1 MKKFLALVLLALAPL
16 VYGADNTIDG
26 HLIRPG
32 TLPTTAAIVPW
43 ASAAS
48 PTFTGTL
55 TFPFTGSTQCLQ
67 VNTSGVVSGTGSA
80 CGSGGGGSFLPLA
93 GGTMTGTATLHT
105 ANLDGT
111 NLASGNSLTVTPIGN
126 PLSTLSKISYH
137 ATTSSTATRSFM
149 IDLGEISAT
158 SGGTGPT
165 GGNVVLYTGMEAQ
178 SGTGDAWSYNPLLTI
193 DSGAGTNT
201 HNYQVIEVDL
211 NNNDVSST
219 GATAVN
225 GVDITTAGTH
235 IANTALNISGSLSA
249 AGLSPGWLYGIVVG
263 GANNIQGADIE
274 LGGNPSWGLDTI
286 NFTGTSDIRLR
297 NTGVIAARNGG
308 NSADLVLMSL
318 NSSNVLQLG
327 TGAASINDAVRV
339 LASAGQSINWNVN
352 YGAGN
357 TSAEAFMPFQS
368 SQNPTGICNPD
379 GAGNCVFN
387 RIIIGSDNV
396 DSSSGVNGTIAFQ
409 VNENC
414 CLTSAKGTR
423 NVGQFIINVIGTPA
437 DAAGNHSYVALETT
451 ARVAVNLGGTST
463 AAIANTSGSVF
474 GANPYVSLASGATDL
489 RGVIGQET
497 DVEMATGS
505 SAWAAV
511 GQSVIATVNWTVKA
525 AQENVGYEV
534 ASQSNSIHPFDVA
547 YQIGG
552 YEGWPGIDTT
562 GGIMRCEFNQASGQ
576 CPGIGFGIDL
586 SNIASISGYAFAG
599 PNAAFNVTGTGLL
612 SAAGNVNTGRL
623 VESSIVTATSSA
635 SIASTTRYE
644 RCNSGSALSIT
655 FATTG
660 MAVGQRIDVKN
671 VNTGVCTVDSGS
683 GHTIDGAQTFP
694 LSTQYQNVSLLCTA
708 VTSGTCTAWDV
719 E

>member
-1 MKKFLALVLLALAPL
+1 MKVLAAALLLLAGTAQAQTTINAATQLRNQVPIANGGTNSATAAGALLNLGAMAAPSTPFSTPGDFAVFNGSTVVRFAGNTSGVKCYQQDGSGTSL
-16 VYGADNTIDG
+16 WGACGTGGTFTISGPGVAATNSAGTVTPTGLTTLSFVLNDTVSFDAPTFTNQTPGGNALLIGGTGTGVNGGNAVLQGGIGVG
-26 HLIRPG
+26 HPGGWIQANGGVTVGSASG
-32 TLPTTAAIVPW
+32 TLPTGGNPGDGWVN
-43 ASAAS
+43 ASSGYKVNNVAL
-48 PTFTGTL
+48 PTL
-55 TFPFTGSTQCLQ
+55 TS
-67 VNTSGVVSGTGSA
+67 VNAWLARNT
-80 CGSGGGGSFLPLA
+80 FL
-93 GGTMTGTATLHT
+93 
-105 ANLDGT
+105 
-111 NLASGNSLTVTPIGN
+111 
-126 PLSTLSKISYH
+126 
-137 ATTSSTATRSFM
+137 
-149 IDLGEISAT
+149 
-158 SGGTGPT
+158 
-165 GGNVVLYTGMEAQ
+165 
-178 SGTGDAWSYNPLLTI
+178 
-193 DSGAGTNT
+193 
-201 HNYQVIEVDL
+201 
-211 NNNDVSST
+211 
-219 GATAVN
+219 
-225 GVDITTAGTH
+225 
-235 IANTALNISGSLSA
+235 
-249 AGLSPGWLYGIVVG
+249 AGLS
-263 GANNIQGADIE
+263 
-274 LGGNPSWGLDTI
+274 
-286 NFTGTSDIRLR
+286 
-297 NTGVIAARNGG
+297 
-308 NSADLVLMSL
+308 
-318 NSSNVLQLG
+318 SNW
-327 TGAASINDAVRV
+327 D
-339 LASAGQSINWNVN
+339 VN

-357 TSAEAFMPFQS
+357 TSGEAFMPFQS

-379 GAGNCVFN
+379 GAGNCVYN

-409 VNENC
+409 INENC

-451 ARVAVNLGGTST
+451 GRVAVNLGGTST
-463 AAIANTSGSVF
+463 SAIANTSGSVF

-552 YEGWPGIDTT
+552 YEGWPGIDTA

-576 CPGIGFGIDL
+576 CPGIGYGIDF
-586 SNIASISGYAFAG
+586 SNIASMSGFAFAG
-599 PNAAFNVTGTGLL
+599 PNAAFNVTGPGALTATKVTNGG
-612 SAAGNVNTGRL
+612 AL
-623 VESSIVTATSSA
+623 VENSIVTTTTSA
-635 SIASTTRYE
+635 PAAATTRYE

-660 MAVGQRIDVKN
+660 MVIGQRIDVKN

-683 GHTIDGAQTFP
+683 GHTIDGAQTFT